1 MNADADLERR
11 LAGYYATEAPQRAPD
26 QVLESVLD
34 TTESTRQRRPLFGA
48 PWRFPIMNAYAKVA
62 VAAVLVV
69 AVGVVGLAVL
79 RPDTSSGVGGQ
90 PTASPSLLP
99 PPSASPSDSRAASPA
114 LTETFTSE
122 RFGFSISH
130 PAGWVTRPATE
141 PWTSGF
147 PNFES
152 TAGDVIYD
160 PTRDAGH
167 LWIMVASQ
175 PQAGKSG
182 EQWVDEQLT
191 GLSSAGICEAP
202 REAVV
207 IDGAQGGICSSA
219 VTVVSAGDRGYIILL
234 YVSGDD
240 PADAGTYDQ
249 DWFEQLIATVQIR
262 PEEAVDVAPS
272 ASP

>member
-1 MNADADLERR
+1 
-11 LAGYYATEAPQRAPD
+11 
-26 QVLESVLD
+26 
-34 TTESTRQRRPLFGA
+34 
-48 PWRFPIMNAYAKVA
+48 
-62 VAAVLVV
+62 
-69 AVGVVGLAVL
+69 
-79 RPDTSSGVGGQ
+79 
-90 PTASPSLLP
+90 
-99 PPSASPSDSRAASPA
+99 
-114 LTETFTSE
+114 LTKTFTSE

-175 PQAGKSG
+175 PRAGKSG

-249 DWFEQLIATVQIR
+249 DWFEEVLATVQLQ
-262 PEEAVDVAPS
+262 PEDAVDVAPS

>member
-1 MNADADLERR
+1 MNANVDVERR
-11 LAGYYATEAPQRAPD
+11 LADFYATEAPQRAPD
-26 QVLESVLD
+26 RLLESVLA
-34 TTESTRQRRPLFGA
+34 TAESTRQRRALISV
-48 PWRFPIMNAYAKVA
+48 PWRFRTMNSYAKVA
-62 VAAVLVV
+62 TAAV
-69 AVGVVGLAVL
+69 AVIAIGALGLAVL
-79 RPDTSSGVGGQ
+79 RSGTSPGVGGQ
-90 PTASPSLLP
+90 PTASPYLAP
-99 PPSASPSDSRAASPA
+99 PPSASPSASSAAPPA

-122 RFGFSISH
+122 RHGFSISH

-141 PWTSGF
+141 PWASGF

-152 TAGDVIYD
+152 NDGDVIYD
-160 PTRDAGH
+160 PNRDAGH

-175 PQAGKSG
+175 PQAGRSG
-182 EQWVDEQLT
+182 EQWVDDQLT

-207 IDGAQGGICSSA
+207 IDGAQGGICSSSVA
-219 VTVVSAGDRGYIILL
+219 VVSAGDRGYIILL

-240 PADAGTYDQ
+240 PRDGGTYDRG
-249 DWFEQLIATVQIR
+249 WFEQIIATVQIR